1 MRGMQTQPTPKTGI
15 KLLIEKYRDQFR
27 IPENINYYSE
37 KDLKIA
43 ERKYLKF
50 ILRQGDGNKALAD
63 H

>member
-1 MRGMQTQPTPKTGI
+1 MQTQPTPKTGI

-50 ILRQGDGNKALAD
+50 ILRQGDGNQALAD

>member
-1 MRGMQTQPTPKTGI
+1 MSGMQTQPTPKTGI

>member
-1 MRGMQTQPTPKTGI
+1 MQTQPTPKTGI